1 VRSVVGGSFVEVP
14 ADLGG
19 IPVALVSGVT
29 FTPDSIEQR
38 SRQFAIDAIRVSREL
53 ATMPELWDAAR
64 QLVRAATGTGANHR
78 AMRRARSF
86 KEFAAKLQIV
96 CEEVDESAYWLD
108 IIVGAAPELQGKLEA
123 VRKESIELRS
133 IFAKAR
139 ATTRRKLHGDS
150 RNNNGAADD

>member
-1 VRSVVGGSFVEVP
+1 M
-14 ADLGG
+14 
-19 IPVALVSGVT
+19 
-29 FTPDSIEQR
+29 
-38 SRQFAIDAIRVSREL
+38 
-53 ATMPELWDAAR
+53 MPELWDAAR

-108 IIVGAAPELQGKLEA
+108 VILGAAPELQGKLETI
-123 VRKESIELRS
+123 RRESVELRS

-139 ATTRRKLHGDS
+139 ATTRRKLHG
-150 RNNNGAADD
+150 REQNANEAADD